1 MACLRRSTAA
11 IQADITKWELKLS
24 NAEETLDAINATP
37 NELNRFND
45 NEGDQQVRK
54 RKILDHMEYIEKI
67 EDKLIKLRG
76 ELCGRTSTVTHV
88 NRRNIGG
95 GGIYL

>member
-1 MACLRRSTAA
+1 MACSRRSTAE
-11 IQADITKWELKLS
+11 IQADIVKWTLKLT
-24 NAEETLDAINATP
+24 NAEETLDAINETP

-45 NEGDQQVRK
+45 NEGDQQLRK
-54 RKILDHMEYIEKI
+54 RKILDQMDYIERI
-67 EDKLIKLRG
+67 EDKLLKLRG